1 MLLNRSRCRLYDG
14 PPVRPNRVLLATGL
28 VWRAAPPLCAPAQ
41 TAAVV
46 ARMPAVEIF
55 GAVPEQGQ
63 DNSDYPF
70 KTLLYES
77 SSYKH
82 LKKVHFEDLVPGTMT
97 AACGVRSGSAPTMKV
112 LLWNRLY
119 IEQ

>member
-1 MLLNRSRCRLYDG
+1 M
-14 PPVRPNRVLLATGL
+14 
-28 VWRAAPPLCAPAQ
+28 
-41 TAAVV
+41 
-46 ARMPAVEIF
+46 
-55 GAVPEQGQ
+55 PEQGQ

-97 AACGVRSGSAPTMKV
+97 AVCGVRSGAAPRMKV
-112 LLWNRLY
+112 MLWNRLY